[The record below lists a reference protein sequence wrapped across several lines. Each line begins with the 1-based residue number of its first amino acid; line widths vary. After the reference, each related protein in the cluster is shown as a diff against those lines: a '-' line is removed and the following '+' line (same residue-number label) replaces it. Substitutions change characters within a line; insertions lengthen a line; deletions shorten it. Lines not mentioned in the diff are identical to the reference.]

1 MCVCRNVV
9 TTEGAESAL
18 HAFNLHTHTHTLGWA
33 SHIVLPGVYNL
44 VNSGLEIA
52 AKYLQ
57 PGDKLSS
64 LLVPAGPHIQKQ
76 HIKLIFMMHVL
87 PLVITR

>member
-1 MCVCRNVV
+1 MCVCRNFV
-9 TTEGAESAL
+9 TTEGVESAP
-18 HAFNLHTHTHTLGWA
+18 HAFNLRTHTLGWA

-87 PLVITR
+87 PLIITR